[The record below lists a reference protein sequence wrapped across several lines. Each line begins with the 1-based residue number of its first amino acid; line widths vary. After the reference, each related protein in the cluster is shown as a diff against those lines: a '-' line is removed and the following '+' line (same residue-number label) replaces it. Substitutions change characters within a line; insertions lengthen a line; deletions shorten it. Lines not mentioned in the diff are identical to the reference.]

1 MYDHRLLA
9 GHDSYRDT
17 IRSGVMSAT
26 DFTTAQGLRLLLVR
40 LHYSGPGTW
49 KHDEEAAELLEFA
62 MNKYRALAR
71 KHGLQ
76 PQDAGVAAFQAMGT
90 RAVRAAADPWAV
102 ITRAVQVT
110 LIYDSRAQ
118 GLLCSTHQ
126 ARRSSASAN
135 HDAERFSD
143 RETELAA
150 FHPAF
155 HMPAEQDVRDWDEN
169 TAAEDGAPA
178 SAWVAADQAVQIM
191 TDLGW
196 PPVAARGCVECVC
209 ARLIRNGSRQAAFES
224 LRRDHHVEAFLDLDH
239 DAWMTVLR
247 TLLGNQQPDFRHTT
261 RGRGVLLLLLMGYL
275 PSEIAADHELSHAIE
290 STAPTTEGA
299 CRA

>member
-1 MYDHRLLA
+1 MR
-9 GHDSYRDT
+9 
-17 IRSGVMSAT
+17 AT
-26 DFTTAQGLRLLLVR
+26 DFATAEGLRLLLVR
-40 LHYSGPGTW
+40 LHYSGPDTW
-49 KHDEEAAELLEFA
+49 KHDEEGAELLKFA
-62 MNKYRALAR
+62 MNKYGALAR

-76 PQDAGVAAFQAMGT
+76 PQDAGVAAFHAMCT

-126 ARRSSASAN
+126 ARRSNLSAN

-143 RETELAA
+143 RRSELAA

-155 HMPAEQDVRDWDEN
+155 HIPAEQDSRDWDEN
-169 TAAEDGAPA
+169 TANSDDEEPKN
-178 SAWVAADQAVQIM
+178 AWMAADQAIQIM

-196 PPVAARGCVECVC
+196 PPVAARGCIEYVC
-209 ARLIRNGSRQAAFES
+209 ARLIRNGSREGAFES

-247 TLLGNQQPDFRHTT
+247 TVLGNQQADFRHTT
-261 RGRGVLLLLLMGYL
+261 RGRGVLLLLLMGFL
-275 PSEIAADHELSHAIE
+275 PSEIAAHQELSHAIE
-290 STAPTTEGA
+290 STAPTEEGA
-299 CRA
+299 RSA

>member
-1 MYDHRLLA
+1 
-9 GHDSYRDT
+9 
-17 IRSGVMSAT
+17 MSAT
-26 DFTTAQGLRLLLVR
+26 DFTTTEGLRLLLVR
-40 LHYSGPGTW
+40 LHYSGPDTW
-49 KHDEEAAELLEFA
+49 KHDQEAAELLKFA

-76 PQDAGVAAFQAMGT
+76 PQDAGVAAFHAMGT
-90 RAVRAAADPWAV
+90 LAVRAAADPWAV

-126 ARRSSASAN
+126 ARRSTVCAN

-143 RETELAA
+143 RDNGLPA

-155 HMPAEQDVRDWDEN
+155 HSPAEQDLRDWDK
-169 TAAEDGAPA
+169 DMA
-178 SAWVAADQAVQIM
+178 SDDEETSNAWMAADQAVHIM

-196 PPVAARGCVECVC
+196 PPSAARGCIEYVC
-209 ARLIRNGSRQAAFES
+209 ARLISNGSRQGAFES

-247 TLLGNQQPDFRHTT
+247 AVLGNQQGDFRHTT
-261 RGRGVLLLLLMGYL
+261 AGRGVLLLLLMGYL
-275 PSEIAADHELSHAIE
+275 PCEIAADHQLSHAIE

-299 CRA
+299 CHV

>member
-1 MYDHRLLA
+1 
-9 GHDSYRDT
+9 
-17 IRSGVMSAT
+17 MSTSEFAT
-26 DFTTAQGLRLLLVR
+26 AEGLRLLLVR

-49 KHDEEAAELLEFA
+49 KHDEGAAELLAFA
-62 MNKYRALAR
+62 MHKYGALAR
-71 KHGLQ
+71 KHGLE
-76 PQDAGVAAFQAMGT
+76 PEDAAVAAFEAMCT

-110 LIYDSRAQ
+110 MIYDSRAE

-126 ARRSSASAN
+126 ARRSTVSAN

-155 HMPAEQDVRDWDEN
+155 QVPAEQDVRDWDETKPSDDEEPTN
-169 TAAEDGAPA
+169 
-178 SAWVAADQAVQIM
+178 AWMAADQAVQIM
-191 TDLGW
+191 TELGW
-196 PPVAARGCVECVC
+196 PPVAARGCIEYVC
-209 ARLIRNGSRQAAFES
+209 ARLIRNGSREGAFES

-247 TLLGNQQPDFRHTT
+247 AVLGNQQADFRHTSV
-261 RGRGVLLLLLMGYL
+261 GRGVLLLLLMGYL
-275 PSEIAADHELSHAIE
+275 PSEIAADQELSQAIE
-290 STAPTTEGA
+290 STAPAREGA
-299 CRA
+299 SHV